1 VRIVLV
7 SANFAPHVGG
17 VERFT
22 EVLAGALGR
31 RGHDV
36 TVCCCRTEA
45 ASVHEDRGDFSIHR
59 IRSTYVVDRQLN
71 VPYPLP
77 GPVDLVKTLSRAT
90 AGADVVHVQDS
101 LYATSL
107 PALLFARKRGIATVL
122 TQHVSFVP
130 QERAL
135 LDGAQRLAIATLG
148 RCARLATAVATYNGA
163 VAEWV
168 RSRWGIEDVRMLPVG
183 VETGRS
189 ERTDRTALRRSFGL
203 SECAFLALFVGRDVP
218 KKGLDLFL
226 QSHDAAYELVA
237 VTDRPS
243 SPTASTQLAFMSP
256 ERLQSLM
263 RCVDAF
269 VLPSEAEG
277 FPLSLQEALG
287 SGLPVVTTRQPGYED
302 YLGPD
307 DALFVARDARSI
319 REALLRLAADDALCA
334 RLSERSR
341 AVAKRHFGVER
352 FAAAYEELYGE
363 VVHGL
368 NEGAPIGSD
377 SPERRSGS
385 GQQ

>member
-22 EVLAGALGR
+22 EVLADALGR
-31 RGHDV
+31 RGHEV
-36 TVCCCRTEA
+36 TVCCCRA
-45 ASVHEDRGDFSIHR
+45 GGAPVREDRGDFSIRR
-59 IRSTYVVDRQLN
+59 IRSTYVVDKRLN

-77 GPVDLVKTLSRAT
+77 DPLDLLTTFSRAI
-90 AGADVVHVQDS
+90 AGADVVHVQDA

-107 PALLFARKRGIATVL
+107 PALALARRRRTATVL

-130 QERAL
+130 QESEL
-135 LDGAQRLAIATLG
+135 LDGAQRLAISTLG

-168 RSRWGIEDVRMLPVG
+168 RRRWGIEDVRMLPVG
-183 VETGRS
+183 VETNSNGPS
-189 ERTDRTALRRSFGL
+189 DRTALRRSFGL
-203 SECAFLALFVGRDVP
+203 PERAFLALFVGRDVP

-226 QSHDAAYELVA
+226 QSQDPAYELVA
-237 VTDRPS
+237 VTDRPG
-243 SPTASTQLAFMSP
+243 SPTGSAQLAFMSP

-287 SGLPVVTTRQPGYED
+287 SGLPVVTTRQPGYEH
-302 YLGPD
+302 YLGPE
-307 DALFVARDARSI
+307 DALFVSRDARSI
-319 REALLRLAADDALCA
+319 REALQRLAADTELRT

-341 AVAKRHFGVER
+341 AVADRNFGVER
-352 FAAAYEELYGE
+352 FVTAYEELYGE
-363 VVHGL
+363 VMRHVA
-368 NEGAPIGSD
+368 EGAPIGAD

-385 GQQ
+385 GQD

>member
-1 VRIVLV
+1 V
-7 SANFAPHVGG
+7 SANFTPRVGG

-36 TVCCCRTEA
+36 TVCCCR
-45 ASVHEDRGDFSIHR
+45 SGGSPLLEDRNDFSVQR
-59 IRSTYVVDRQLN
+59 IRSTYVVDRRLN

-77 GPVDLVKTLSRAT
+77 DPIDLVTTLSRAI
-90 AGADVVHVQDS
+90 AGADVVHVQDA

-107 PALLFARKRGIATVL
+107 PALLLARKRGTATVL

-130 QERAL
+130 QESEL
-135 LDGAQRLAIATLG
+135 LDGAQRLAISTLG

-168 RSRWGIEDVRMLPVG
+168 RNRWGIEDVRLLPVG
-183 VETGRS
+183 VETNGSGPADRS
-189 ERTDRTALRRSFGL
+189 ALRDSFAL
-203 SECAFLALFVGRDVP
+203 PERAFLVLFVGRDVP

-226 QSHDAAYELVA
+226 QSRDPTYELVA

-243 SPTASTQLAFMSP
+243 SPTGPTQLAFMSP
-256 ERLQSLM
+256 GRLRSLM

-287 SGLPVVTTRQPGYED
+287 SGLPVVTTRQPGYEA

-307 DALFVARDARSI
+307 DALFVSRDARSI
-319 REALLRLAADDALCA
+319 REALRRLAADEALCA

-341 AVAKRHFGVER
+341 GVAKRHFGVER
-352 FAAAYEELYGE
+352 FAAAYEELYDE
-363 VVHGL
+363 VVHRL
-368 NEGAPIGSD
+368 NEGAPIGAD

-385 GQQ
+385 GQR